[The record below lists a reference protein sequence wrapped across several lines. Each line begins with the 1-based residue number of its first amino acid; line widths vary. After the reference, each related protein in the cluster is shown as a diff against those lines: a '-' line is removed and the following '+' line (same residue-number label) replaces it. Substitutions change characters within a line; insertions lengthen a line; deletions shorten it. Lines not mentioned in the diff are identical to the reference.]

1 MTDQEKTVLTRK
13 GKRGPAPTGK
23 GTLIGVRVQPDLLDW
38 IDAKRADTGQTRP
51 DFMRDLLDNYMK
63 AEAQTEAEMPTPD
76 TEAAAPTWI
85 REAAARFLLLGA
97 RLIRGR
103 KMNPVR
109 RAQAEFYEHLAEI
122 VRKGK
127 VGPYA
132 ARRDD

>member
-23 GTLIGVRVQPDLLDW
+23 GTLIGVRIQPKLLDW
-38 IDAKRADTGQTRP
+38 IDAKRAHTAQTRP
-51 DFMRDLLDNYMK
+51 DFMRDLLDDCMK
-63 AEAQTEAEMPTPD
+63 AEAQTEAEIPVPG

-122 VRKGK
+122 ARKGD
-127 VGPYA
+127 VGLYSP
-132 ARRDD
+132 RRED

>member
-1 MTDQEKTVLTRK
+1 MADQEKTAITKKR
-13 GKRGPAPTGK
+13 RGPKPTGW
-23 GTLIGVRVQPDLLDW
+23 GTLIGVRVRPELLDW
-38 IDAKRADTGQTRP
+38 IDAKRAHTAQTRP
-51 DFMRDLLDNYMK
+51 DFMRDLLDDCMK
-63 AEAQTEAEMPTPD
+63 AEAQTEAEIPVPD

-122 VRKGK
+122 ARKGK

-132 ARRDD
+132 AHRDD

>member
-1 MTDQEKTVLTRK
+1 M
-13 GKRGPAPTGK
+13 
-23 GTLIGVRVQPDLLDW
+23 IGVRVQPDLLDW

-63 AEAQTEAEMPTPD
+63 AEAQTEAEIPVPD

-97 RLIRGR
+97 RLIRSR

-122 VRKGK
+122 ARKGK
-127 VGPYA
+127 VGPYT